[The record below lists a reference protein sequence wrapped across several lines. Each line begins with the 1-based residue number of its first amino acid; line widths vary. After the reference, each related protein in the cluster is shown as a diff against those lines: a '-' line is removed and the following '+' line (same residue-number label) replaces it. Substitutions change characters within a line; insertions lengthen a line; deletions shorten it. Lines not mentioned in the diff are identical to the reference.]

1 MGSEMSFSPSPL
13 RGVISHTASALAAVI
28 PLATAAGTAYAQ
40 GGGGGSGDGDAGTT
54 KPAVSSLGSISGS
67 SGAELQ
73 APLLGAAVARVI
85 GRGLRV
91 DEVLADVNLDDFG
104 DALRKLHRWD
114 PRRTDAVAL
123 ERLTS

>member
-1 MGSEMSFSPSPL
+1 MSVSPSPL
-13 RGVISHTASALAAVI
+13 RGVISHPASALAAVI
-28 PLATAAGTAYAQ
+28 LLATVAGTAYAQ
-40 GGGGGSGDGDAGTT
+40 GGGGGSGDAGTT
-54 KPAVSSLGSISGS
+54 KPAVSSQDSMSGGSSGS

-91 DEVLADVNLDDFG
+91 GEALADVNLDDFG
-104 DALRKLHRWD
+104 DALRKLHRRD